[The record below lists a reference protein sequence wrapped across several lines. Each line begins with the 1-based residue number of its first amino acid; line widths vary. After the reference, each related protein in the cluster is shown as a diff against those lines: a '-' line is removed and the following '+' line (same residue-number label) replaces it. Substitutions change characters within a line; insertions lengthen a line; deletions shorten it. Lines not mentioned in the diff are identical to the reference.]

1 MSQEISIS
9 TWNVYNDRGAINT
22 EKETSICINADR
34 IEIGKPL
41 PITEEGRQIL
51 FLNEIP
57 TVTYFDGEA
66 LDIEYS
72 NTIYQLQVHDTKT
85 IESIACSNF
94 NVIKTK
100 EIRIQLNEY
109 SFIQNTNYRGMYLHR
124 SYNSLIENALPAA
137 AKDDKEAIKY
147 LMWCVNNNENLFI
160 LTRNTIDFIEK
171 NCKKEKFR
179 FT

>member
-66 LDIEYS
+66 LDIVYS
-72 NTIYQLQVHDTKT
+72 NTIYKLQVHDT
-85 IESIACSNF
+85 
-94 NVIKTK
+94 
-100 EIRIQLNEY
+100 
-109 SFIQNTNYRGMYLHR
+109 
-124 SYNSLIENALPAA
+124 
-137 AKDDKEAIKY
+137 
-147 LMWCVNNNENLFI
+147 
-160 LTRNTIDFIEK
+160 
-171 NCKKEKFR
+171 
-179 FT
+179 